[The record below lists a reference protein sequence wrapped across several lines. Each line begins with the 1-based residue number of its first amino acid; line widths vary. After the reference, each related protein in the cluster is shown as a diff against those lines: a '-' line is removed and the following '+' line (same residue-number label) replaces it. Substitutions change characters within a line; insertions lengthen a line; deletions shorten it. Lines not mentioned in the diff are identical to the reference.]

1 MMDYH
6 ELDLMVAELESQV
19 KTLQDRVDLLE
30 KENQM
35 LRDVARNLERQVFSG
50 PTM

>member
-6 ELDLMVAELESQV
+6 ELDLMVAELESQIKILV
-19 KTLQDRVDLLE
+19 KRIEELE
-30 KENQM
+30 RENNM
-35 LRDVARNLERQVFSG
+35 LRDVARNLERQVYRG